1 MTMPHFLAL
10 WSNPLRA
17 ARSGQVDEMES
28 WCVGLTLTG
37 MQQSKG
43 MQKDAKN
50 WAKPDMFLKLF
61 NGTNSSWNIATRLGM
76 NRDEIVVQT
85 GSDSWT
91 S

>member
-10 WSNPLRA
+10 RSNPLRA

-37 MQQSKG
+37 KQQSEG
-43 MQKDAKN
+43 MQKDAKD
-50 WAKPDMFLKLF
+50 WEKPDMFLNVTK
-61 NGTNSSWNIATRLGM
+61 SSWNIATRLGM
-76 NRDEIVVQT
+76 NRDDIVVQT
-85 GSDSWT
+85 GSDAWT